1 MLSGFNT
8 NVSHRSLLFHVQ
20 SEDSGRRHPHI
31 ITHLYHRGTILASE
45 KSSYAECLDS
55 ERLADLVKERME
67 KQHKAVLRRLV
78 SGQFDALIRER
89 LGEDVFGDAPEPP
102 RRAPLPD
109 AAAGAAAETDAIT
122 LREPGAR
129 EAAAEAGGAERP
141 LDEVILDYLVES
153 ARQRKRRS
161 K

>member
-8 NVSHRSLLFHVQ
+8 NVSHRTVLFHVQ
-20 SEDSGRRHPHI
+20 SEDSGRNHPHI
-31 ITHLYHRGTILASE
+31 ITHLYHRGTIIASE
-45 KSSYAECLDS
+45 KSSYAD
-55 ERLADLVKERME
+55 RLGADDLPNVVKELME

-78 SGQFDALIRER
+78 SGQFDDEIRSR
-89 LGEDVFGDAPEPP
+89 LGPQVFPEGSAP
-102 RRAPLPD
+102 RSAGRAAPVEASDTD
-109 AAAGAAAETDAIT
+109 AAT

-129 EAAAEAGGAERP
+129 EENVATGGSERP

>member
-1 MLSGFNT
+1 MLGGFNT

-20 SEDSGRRHPHI
+20 SEDSGRNHPHI

-45 KSSYAECLDS
+45 KSSYADQLTAPDL
-55 ERLADLVKERME
+55 LAVVKERME

-78 SGQFDALIRER
+78 SGEFDALIRER
-89 LGEDVFGDAPEPP
+89 LGPDVFAD
-102 RRAPLPD
+102 
-109 AAAGAAAETDAIT
+109 GAAPKPERTGPQAEASVPDVAT
-122 LREPGAR
+122 LRDPRGRGEPDDT
-129 EAAAEAGGAERP
+129 GGPERP
-141 LDEVILDYLVES
+141 LDEVILRYLVES

>member
-20 SEDSGRRHPHI
+20 SEDSGRSHPHI

-45 KSSYAECLDS
+45 KSSYAEQLG
-55 ERLADLVKERME
+55 AQDLPGVVKDLME

-78 SGQFDALIRER
+78 SGQFDSLIRER
-89 LGEDVFGDAPEPP
+89 LGQSVFGDGADTSTHT
-102 RRAPLPD
+102 RAD
-109 AAAGAAAETDAIT
+109 AGRAETDAVT
-122 LREPGAR
+122 LRDPD
-129 EAAAEAGGAERP
+129 GGDDSGDTGSPERP